1 MSVRYRR
8 ADVRIVE
15 QPEIRVA
22 VLEHRGDPDTLDDS
36 IRRFIDWR
44 RAHRLPPAVSATYNI
59 LYRVPEGGTAADF
72 RLDLCAAV
80 SAPVAANPHGVVER
94 RIPGGRCAVLRHVGS
109 DDTLGEAIRF
119 LHAEWLPGSGETARD
134 FPVWLQRL
142 RFHPEVAECEAES
155 DLFLPLCPVR

>member
-1 MSVRYRR
+1 MRFDR

-15 QPEIRVA
+15 QPAIRVA
-22 VLEHRGDPDTLDDS
+22 VLAHHGHPDTLDAS

-80 SAPVAANPHGVVER
+80 SEPVAANPHGVVEGV
-94 RIPGGRCAVLRHVGS
+94 IPGGRCAVLRHVGS
-109 DDTLGEAIRF
+109 DDTLGDAIRF
-119 LHAEWLPGSGETARD
+119 LHAEWLPDSGETRRD
-134 FPVWLQRL
+134 VPVWLQRL
-142 RFHPEVAECEAES
+142 RFHPEVPESEAES
-155 DLFLPLCPVR
+155 DLFLPLCPLR